1 VSAVRSGF
9 DGRACLV
16 TGAGSGIGA
25 ATAHVLA
32 ERGANVLVVGLPTD
46 PIEDVAKQIR
56 SAGGAALACAADVSD
71 AEQMQAAVDRAAAE
85 FGELTLA
92 VNCAG
97 VSGDEVLLHEE
108 RLDDWTRVLGVN
120 LGGVYHALRAEL
132 AAMVAAGRGSIVNIA
147 SVQATN
153 PLSQR
158 AAYTASKFGVIGMTK
173 VAAKD
178 YAARNIR
185 VNAVSPGVT
194 DTPMMRAGGATSE
207 LLASYIPM
215 GRVAEP
221 DEIARGVA
229 FLLSDE
235 AAYVTGSELV
245 IDGGFLLR

>member
-1 VSAVRSGF
+1 MGGI
-9 DGRACLV
+9 DGQGCLI

-25 ATAHVLA
+25 ATAKLLA
-32 ERGANVLVVGLPTD
+32 ERGAQVLVVGRPGD
-46 PIEDVAKQIR
+46 PIEDVAKQIE
-56 SAGGAALACAADVSD
+56 ADGGTAVAYPADVSD
-71 AEQMQAAVDRAAAE
+71 AEQVAAAVARARAE

-97 VSGDEVLLHEE
+97 ISGDEVLLHEE
-108 RLDDWTRVLGVN
+108 ELDDWARVLGVN
-120 LGGVYHALRAEL
+120 LGGIYHSLRAEL
-132 AAMVAAGRGSIVNIA
+132 TAMVAGGRGSIVNIA

-153 PLSQR
+153 PLSRR
-158 AAYTASKFGVIGMTK
+158 AAYTASKYGVVGVTK

-178 YAARNIR
+178 YADRNIR

-207 LLASYIPM
+207 LLASYVPI
-215 GRVAEP
+215 GRVADP
-221 DEIARGVA
+221 REIAQGVA

-235 AAYVTGSELV
+235 ASYVTGSELV